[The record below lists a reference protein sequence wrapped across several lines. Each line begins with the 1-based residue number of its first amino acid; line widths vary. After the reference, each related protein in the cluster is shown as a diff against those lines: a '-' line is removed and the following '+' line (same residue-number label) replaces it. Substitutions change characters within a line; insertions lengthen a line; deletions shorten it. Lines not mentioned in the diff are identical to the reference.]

1 MTAFLDARSLPDGT
15 QLTPDLAII
24 GGGPAGISLAL
35 ALADSPFSIVL
46 LESGG
51 LDFEQ
56 PIQNLCKGAETGVR
70 YTPLDQNR
78 LRMFGGSTA
87 NHWGGYCRP
96 LDAHDFETRSWVPHS
111 GWPFGI
117 EALKPYFPRAQ
128 ALVEAGPWRYDDTG
142 RHLNGAYDGTVMKL
156 GRGGVYTSF
165 FQFSKTAGD
174 TPPTW
179 FGTRY
184 RGEIKAAARVQT
196 YLHAGVT
203 ALRLS
208 HDARRIVQLDVA
220 AIRGA
225 GGAGKRFTIRPR
237 FTVLACGAIEN
248 ARMLLASNDVAKAG
262 VGNQNDMVGRFFA
275 DHPIPRDV
283 ATMVLF
289 GGPVSTLYWNANDVN
304 KTTTIADG
312 SVVRAV
318 FSPTPGF
325 LREQH
330 LMGSLTT
337 VEDPV
342 SLDDAG
348 TAAVV
353 ATAQAL
359 GVDAGS
365 AHAYTLGVGME
376 LLPDPD
382 RRLTLSGERDGLG
395 MPRPALNVTVSDA
408 DFLLYRKVLRE
419 LGRQLLASRLGMLKL
434 NYRDHAGWMSG
445 MTKDKQALGGWGNHH
460 LGTTRMSADP
470 KQGVVDADSRV
481 HGVENL
487 FVAGGSVFPTYG
499 ASNPTMNL
507 LALSLRLADH
517 LKTVLA

>member
-184 RGEIKAAARVQT
+184 RGEINAAARVQT

-203 ALRLS
+203 SQRQS

-419 LGRQLLASRLGMLKL
+419 MGRQLLASKLGMLKL
-434 NYRDHAGWMSG
+434 NYRDHDGWMHG
-445 MTKDKQALGGWGNHH
+445 MTKDKQALAGWGNHH

-470 KQGVVDADSRV
+470 KSGVVDADSKV

-487 FVAGGSVFPTYG
+487 FVAGSSVFPTYG

-507 LALSLRLADH
+507 LALTLRLADH
-517 LKTVLA
+517 LKAVLA